1 MIVLVSHIQLAMFSR
16 CQTVRESRL
25 NEESQRLTLKEEAE
39 EGTPVIDRVS
49 QFQMLS
55 LRQADLGITLTE
67 EKQTLREAKMGGNKV
82 IDVPALAR

>member
-1 MIVLVSHIQLAMFSR
+1 MFSR